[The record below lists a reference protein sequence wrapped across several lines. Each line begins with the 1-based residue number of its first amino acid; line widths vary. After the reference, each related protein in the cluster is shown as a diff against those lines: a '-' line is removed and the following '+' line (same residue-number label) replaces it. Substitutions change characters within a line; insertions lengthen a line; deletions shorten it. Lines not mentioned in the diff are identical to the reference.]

1 MSLPPFA
8 QKFSGFL
15 DIGSL
20 GRFVASFKSLC
31 LFEALLEIFVVS
43 AFFGGPC
50 SEEDAFATSA
60 FKHNAT
66 GTKGVSQV
74 TTVLLA

>member
-1 MSLPPFA
+1 MPWATYTP
-8 QKFSGFL
+8 
-15 DIGSL
+15 
-20 GRFVASFKSLC
+20 
-31 LFEALLEIFVVS
+31 
-43 AFFGGPC
+43 
-50 SEEDAFATSA
+50 AFARRTADERASSIPPTRLSNGDHRENRKQKRVRPPTSA

>member
-1 MSLPPFA
+1 MPWATYTP
-8 QKFSGFL
+8 
-15 DIGSL
+15 
-20 GRFVASFKSLC
+20 
-31 LFEALLEIFVVS
+31 
-43 AFFGGPC
+43 
-50 SEEDAFATSA
+50 AFARRAADERASSIPPTRLSNGAHRENRKQKRVRTGPPTSA